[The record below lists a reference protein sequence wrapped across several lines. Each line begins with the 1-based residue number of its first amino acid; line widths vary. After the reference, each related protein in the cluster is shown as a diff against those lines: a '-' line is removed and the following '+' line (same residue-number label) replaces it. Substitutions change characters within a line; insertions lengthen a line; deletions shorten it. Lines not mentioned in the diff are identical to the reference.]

1 MPRELTSPAILRQY
15 HQDGSFP
22 ESMLPLKASQDTPE
36 DPTKPLRGA
45 FEGILLARV
54 APLALCNFAQEM
66 AKQRGREYYN
76 WNMIPVAE
84 IDEEE
89 SVDTRLELLQRK
101 RAYVMKAHRTSLRQV
116 LTSELSATTGGNLP
130 AKVAQGY
137 EKLIETDSVKDQVD
151 GIMSAADTLDTTTTT
166 LFRIV
171 AYDYPKVLG
180 YDPTAREMVDL
191 VGNSY
196 GTYVHPQTGVH
207 MEVDMDLEGPEGVLG
222 GKHLIER
229 LEDLYRVTLIDP
241 SQYHR
246 TEKHMRATGK
256 IKDQKIH
263 CPFAMNSQFTAPFLD
278 EPTQA
283 LPTNP
288 LQHSFETLVRKYI
301 GA

>member
-1 MPRELTSPAILRQY
+1 MSRELTPPAILRQY
-15 HQDGSFP
+15 HQTGSFP

-45 FEGILLARV
+45 FEGILLARI
-54 APLALCNFAQEM
+54 APLALCGFAQEM
-66 AKQRGREYYN
+66 AKQRGKEYYD

-84 IDEEE
+84 IDEEG

-101 RAYVMKAHRTSLRQV
+101 RAYVMETHRASLRQV
-116 LTSELSATTGGNLP
+116 LTSELNAAKGNDLP

-151 GIMSAADTLDTTTTT
+151 GIVSAADTLDTTTTS
-166 LFRIV
+166 LFRIA
-171 AYDYPKVLG
+171 AYDYPQVLG
-180 YDPTAREMVDL
+180 YDPTTREMVDL

-196 GTYVHPQTGVH
+196 LTYVHPQTAVH
-207 MEVDMDLEGPEGVLG
+207 IEVDMDLEGPEGVLG
-222 GKHLIER
+222 RKHQIEKV
-229 LEDLYRVTLIDP
+229 DGLYRVTFVDP

-246 TEKHMRATGK
+246 AEKQMRATGK

-278 EPTQA
+278 DPIQA
-283 LPTNP
+283 FHTNP
-288 LQHSFETLVRKYI
+288 LQHSFETLVKKYI
-301 GA
+301 GN